1 MASGTSLRPFSRV
14 CRRCASGMTRSM
26 RETREI
32 CRTSAARKLV
42 WLGAGILSPRLDA
55 RMLSPESIARLG
67 ALNRDALPRVE
78 TRPRVV
84 GASDGDAST
93 SLPTKDR
100 RPSDREKASSPS
112 QLPAGEQIENEA
124 GRHWLMRQALG
135 RLWRGA
141 EERIDRWRTR
151 HSEEGGEQPLEAH
164 EELRSFAE
172 SFSHGIVCLDLETCG
187 FAGSCVFL
195 VGLLHETGEGL
206 VLSQLL
212 ARDYS
217 EESAMLH
224 SLWEI
229 VSDKRVLVTFNG
241 KSFDWPCVGDRSTL
255 YGVGPMSLKRRKA
268 STTSATRQFAA
279 PPIHCDVLHHAR
291 RRWKEHLPNCRLQ
304 TLERWICGRRR
315 VGDVPGSEI
324 PAVYHRYARTG
335 DAREMRSVLHHNA
348 LDLVTLFQLSMVLAT
363 APHRV

>member
-1 MASGTSLRPFSRV
+1 
-14 CRRCASGMTRSM
+14 
-26 RETREI
+26 
-32 CRTSAARKLV
+32 
-42 WLGAGILSPRLDA
+42 
-55 RMLSPESIARLG
+55 MLSPESIARLG
-67 ALNRDALPRVE
+67 ALNREALPRVE

-84 GASDGDAST
+84 GADNADAAPSLTPGDQRQSA
-93 SLPTKDR
+93 P
-100 RPSDREKASSPS
+100 EMANGPS

-124 GRHWLMRQALG
+124 GRHWLMRQSLG

-141 EERIDRWRTR
+141 DERIDRWRMR
-151 HSEEGGEQPLEAH
+151 GREEDGATPLEAH
-164 EELRSFAE
+164 EELRAFAE
-172 SFSHGIVCLDLETCG
+172 SFFHGVVCLDLETCG

-195 VGLLHETGEGL
+195 VGLLHETEEGL

-217 EESAMLH
+217 EEAAMLR

-229 VSDKRVLVTFNG
+229 VSEKRVLVTFNG

-255 YGVGPMSLKRRKA
+255 HGLRPMSLEPGKA
-268 STTSATRQFAA
+268 STASATRQFAA
-279 PPIHCDVLHHAR
+279 PPVHCDVLHHAR

-324 PAVYHRYARTG
+324 PAVYHRFARTG

-363 APHRV
+363 APNRV